1 MVFFMGSGQVTHTVF
16 HRSHFTFHCPCL
28 SGRKL
33 QSWLIFLSHFR
44 LLQKLPVCP
53 LYCQQDFLILP
64 STPDA
69 ERKTDLPV
77 AFPGK
82 QGQQFLNMLV
92 SDVFLSGRQL
102 LHFFI
107 QEALTDHRMQR
118 QKRLHSNTD
127 HRVPAVPRLCGLSVT
142 VRCPDTSASCFFC
155 LQFQIVLRLRQQL
168 RRLIHM
174 RYTALYNILLR
185 IRQNMMPNTI
195 SCVVILLIGGI
206 LAIDNSSLL

>member
-1 MVFFMGSGQVTHTVF
+1 MGSGQVTHTVF

-33 QSWLIFLSHFR
+33 QR
-44 LLQKLPVCP
+44 LVDISQPLPSSPKLPVCP

-82 QGQQFLNMLV
+82 QGQQLLNMLV
-92 SDVFLSGRQL
+92 SDVFLPGRQL
-102 LHFFI
+102 LHLFI

-127 HRVPAVPRLCGLSVT
+127 HRVPAVPVSADSPSPSVA
-142 VRCPDTSASCFFC
+142 RIHRPAASFVC
-155 LQFQIVLRLRQQL
+155 
-168 RRLIHM
+168 
-174 RYTALYNILLR
+174 
-185 IRQNMMPNTI
+185 
-195 SCVVILLIGGI
+195 
-206 LAIDNSSLL
+206 SSR